1 MDNYIFKEVDHYID
15 SLLIHEDE
23 VLLSIPQTLKDA
35 NLPFSTVSPNQGK
48 FLQIMALACNAKNI
62 LELGTLGGYSA
73 IWLAR
78 ALPQN
83 GKMITVE
90 IDAARAAVA
99 KKNIERAGL
108 SDKVEIRIGNAI
120 EILQQLKQENAEPFD
135 LIFID
140 ADKEPYAEYF
150 ELSLQLSKPGTFI
163 IADNVIREGEVIN
176 ENIKDGFIN
185 GIQRFNNLLA
195 TTANVTSTIIQT
207 VGIKPHDGISLSIV
221 NRKQS

>member
-1 MDNYIFKEVDHYID
+1 MDTNVFKEVDNYIS
-15 SLLIHEDE
+15 SLLINEDD

-78 ALPQN
+78 ALPAN

-90 IDAARAAVA
+90 IDPTRAIVA

-108 SDKVEIRIGNAI
+108 SDKVEIRVGKAM
-120 EILQQLKQENAEPFD
+120 EILQQLKQENRDPFD

-150 ELSLQLSKPGTFI
+150 EASLELSRPGTFI
-163 IADNVIREGEVIN
+163 IADNVIRDGEVMN
-176 ENIKDGFIN
+176 EKSKDSFVN
-185 GIQRFNNLLA
+185 GVQRFNKLLA
-195 TTANVTSTIIQT
+195 KKTNVTSTIIQT
-207 VGIKPHDGISLSIV
+207 VGIKSHDGISLSIV
-221 NRKQS
+221 K

>member
-1 MDNYIFKEVDHYID
+1 MDNQLFNDVDNYIS

-23 VLLSIPQTLKDA
+23 ALLSSMQSLKEA
-35 NLPFSTVSPNQGK
+35 ELPFITVTPNQGK

-62 LELGTLGGYSA
+62 LELGTLGGYST

-78 ALPQN
+78 ALPEN

-90 IDAARAAVA
+90 IDSLRAEIA
-99 KKNIERAGL
+99 KRNIERAGL
-108 SDKVEIRIGNAI
+108 SGRVEVRIGNAMDV
-120 EILQQLKQENAEPFD
+120 LQELKKENGEPFD

-150 ELSLQLSKPGTFI
+150 ELSLELSKPGTFI
-163 IADNVIREGEVIN
+163 IADNVIREGEVMN
-176 ENIKDGFIN
+176 EAIKDEFVKGV
-185 GIQRFNNLLA
+185 QRFNKLLA
-195 TTANVTSTIIQT
+195 TKANVTSTIIQT

-221 NRKQS
+221 NRR